1 MANVPSNKNVSRR
14 SSISSGP
21 KSFLSQSL
29 KPITSHKWEIGKG
42 TGVQVATFLAKTVAL
57 ETVRRLSRAKC
68 PVFWTALQGS
78 QFLCCPPFKWVQ
90 RWKPFGF
97 LVHGVQMISR
107 PLLVL
112 SIANALYEC
121 SSKDLDEAENSP
133 SHDDSQLGAENL
145 SETSSLECNQSVRIG
160 DENPQGLFSTDWV
173 NHLCQELETQGI
185 TLPERINQEELQRF
199 YVAADGD
206 FSTLL
211 SSIKKTIRWRENYG
225 ILSGEELELWSNLIF
240 WHGLDVNHR
249 PCLVVR
255 LGLACVQLPSD
266 DRPRFIQALVSQ
278 VEHGVLHLLDGENRQ
293 ITVLVDCQ
301 GLTPLRIPV
310 QLLRHCCNILQDH
323 FPNVLGVLVVIRL
336 PSVVRVIA
344 QTFIQ
349 VLTPTT
355 RQKLSI
361 EGDSYKKVLSE
372 RFRSI
377 PSYLGGQCTCIRCAR
392 LQGAGTLCQIAERQT
407 STTEPVSDVVDG
419 EGFPLV
425 EPTVQYD
432 MMMENDSSQIIRT
445 AVIGILMIW
454 VLVAFIEGIYDG
466 GSYPVL
472 TR

>member
-14 SSISSGP
+14 SSIASGP

-90 RWKPFGF
+90 QWKPFGF

-133 SHDDSQLGAENL
+133 SHDDYQLGAENL
-145 SETSSLECNQSVRIG
+145 SETSSLECNQNVRIG

-211 SSIKKTIRWRENYG
+211 SSIKKTIKWRENYG

-310 QLLRHCCNILQDH
+310 KLLRHCCNILQDH

-407 STTEPVSDVVDG
+407 STTEPVPDVVDG

-425 EPTVQYD
+425 ESTVEYD
-432 MMMENDSSQIIRT
+432 MIMENGSSQIIRT

-466 GSYPVL
+466 ESYPVL